1 MKIKFEN
8 SSFKPITLTIETQ
21 KELDQLV
28 AMCNY
33 CNFPD
38 QYGNDDI
45 SGNIYNELEGFVK
58 TKYHADNGIALYEV
72 TEDEN

>member
-8 SSFKPITLTIETQ
+8 SSFKPITITIETQ

-28 AMCNY
+28 AMCNH
-33 CNFPD
+33 CNFAD
-38 QYGNDDI
+38 EYENDVSADI
-45 SGNIYNELEGFVK
+45 FNELEGFVK

>member
-8 SSFKPITLTIETQ
+8 STFKPITITIETQ

-28 AMCNY
+28 AMCNH
-33 CNFPD
+33 CNFAHEH
-38 QYGNDDI
+38 DDDV
-45 SGNIYNELEGFVK
+45 SEEIYSQLSDFVK
-58 TKYHADNGIALYEV
+58 TKYYADTGIDLYEV